1 MILPDCF
8 DGFPFWN
15 VPGLFADLIVSDA
28 LWTLKGAVH
37 PFGEFDVQALISPID
52 KVMVMKPWRS
62 SRFVYPRLQPHP
74 RIFMERAHG
83 VLDGNHG
90 MLKMRKG
97 AVA

>member
-1 MILPDCF
+1 MLPDSF
-8 DGFPFWN
+8 YGFPFWN
-15 VPGLFADLIVSDA
+15 IPGLFANRIVSDA

-37 PFGEFDVQALISPID
+37 PFSEFDVQALVPPIH
-52 KVMVMKPWRS
+52 KVMVMKLWWP

-90 MLKMRKG
+90 MLKMGKG